1 MTNRSD
7 QHRFAGLSF
16 DDLAGVADTAT
27 GSDLESEEVA

>member
-1 MTNRSD
+1 VRACDGRT
-7 QHRFAGLSF
+7 F